1 MNQTERLQFAQ
12 LIGMEVTQLRTFIT
26 LLGREE
32 SLLVAG
38 DTDALLAL
46 TNEKTELYHTLQRLH
61 DARAMLLGRLG
72 LANSG
77 EAIRSL
83 CADMPDTLAQWDEV
97 LRLAAEA
104 RERNS
109 LNGKL
114 VIERMQHNQG
124 ALSILLAAADRPQLY
139 DADGHARTTGGGR
152 ILGSA

>member
-1 MNQTERLQFAQ
+1 MSPNERLQFAH
-12 LIGMEVTQLRTFIT
+12 LFEMEITQLRTFIA

-32 SLLVAG
+32 AMLVEG

-61 DARAMLLGRLG
+61 DARALLLGRLG
-72 LANSG
+72 QSNSDESIRRLCG
-77 EAIRSL
+77 E
-83 CADMPDTLAQWDEV
+83 MPDALALWDEV

-114 VIERMQHNQG
+114 IIERMQHNQG
-124 ALSILLAAADRPQLY
+124 ALAILLAATDRPQLY

-152 ILGSA
+152 MLGSA

>member
-1 MNQTERLQFAQ
+1 VNQTERLQFAQ
-12 LIGMEVTQLRTFIT
+12 LIGMEVTQLRDFLT

-32 SLLVAG
+32 ALLVAG

-124 ALSILLAAADRPQLY
+124 ALAILLAAADRPQLY

>member
-1 MNQTERLQFAQ
+1 MNQTEHLQFAQ

>member
-1 MNQTERLQFAQ
+1 VNQTERLQFAQ

>member
-12 LIGMEVTQLRTFIT
+12 LIGMEVTQLRDFLT

-32 SLLVAG
+32 ALLVAG

-124 ALSILLAAADRPQLY
+124 ALAILLAAADRPQLY

>member
-83 CADMPDTLAQWDEV
+83 CADMPDTLTQWDEV